1 MVRFV
6 HPARQDITLA
16 GILAALA
23 DPARLMI
30 VKSLIRQNECMNCTE
45 AGPCNMA
52 KSTLSNHFRV
62 LREAGL
68 IHTTKQG
75 VEHRNAVR
83 EADINARFP
92 GLLKSILKHADE

>member
-30 VKSLIRQNECMNCTE
+30 VKSLIRQNECMNCT
-45 AGPCNMA
+45 
-52 KSTLSNHFRV
+52 
-62 LREAGL
+62 
-68 IHTTKQG
+68 
-75 VEHRNAVR
+75 
-83 EADINARFP
+83 
-92 GLLKSILKHADE
+92 

>member
-62 LREAGL
+62 LREAGFTAEQVQACVR
-68 IHTTKQG
+68 IG
-75 VEHRNAVR
+75 AVVNAVAR
-83 EADINARFP
+83 TLAAEAAI
-92 GLLKSILKHADE
+92 S

>member
-1 MVRFV
+1 MVQFV

-16 GILAALA
+16 GVLAALA
-23 DPARLMI
+23 DPVRLQI
-30 VKSLIRQNECMNCTE
+30 IQGLLTEPACMSCT
-45 AGPCNMA
+45 AASPCDIP

-68 IHTTKQG
+68 IHTTKKG
-75 VEHRNAVR
+75 VEHRNVVR

-92 GLLKSILKHADE
+92 GLLKAILKHAGE